1 MNRSIIMHSV
11 LLSILALII
20 YTACCL
26 EPQWVQPLSPLKMGT
41 VEKDVTYCNID
52 GLYLKMDIYS

>member
-1 MNRSIIMHSV
+1 MHSV